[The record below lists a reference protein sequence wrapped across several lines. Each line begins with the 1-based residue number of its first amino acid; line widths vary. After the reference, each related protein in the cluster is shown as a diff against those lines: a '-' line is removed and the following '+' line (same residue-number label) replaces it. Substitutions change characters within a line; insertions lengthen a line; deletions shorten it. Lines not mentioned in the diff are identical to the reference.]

1 MREVVLSLYKDK
13 KCSEIIHFEKG
24 ENTLSIQPY
33 SSEING
39 LQLVFKYPD
48 GKKKLLQIYETGV
61 ARTIENISLFESF
74 WFEYNSSNRNYFVHV
89 KVN

>member
-13 KCSEIIHFEKG
+13 KCSETIRFEKG
-24 ENTLSIQPY
+24 ENSLSIQPY
-33 SSEING
+33 NSEIGG

-48 GKKKLLQIYETGV
+48 GKKKMMQIHETGI

-74 WFEYNSSNRNYFVHV
+74 WFEYNSSNKNYFVHV
-89 KVN
+89 ILN